1 MEFAHEKGLLF
12 DKVKDFAQ
20 MKELVLL
27 EGFKKCLPERVIVY
41 LNTLKVE
48 SWLMSL
54 PLHTRLF
61 FHPQCDTMVILV
73 RGGHLSPQPHGGMW

>member
-1 MEFAHEKGLLF
+1 MTYVEFAHEKGLLF

-41 LNTLKVE
+41 LNKLKAE
-48 SWLMSL
+48 SWLMI
-54 PLHTRLF
+54 
-61 FHPQCDTMVILV
+61 HPQCDTMVILV
-73 RGGHLSPQPHGGMW
+73 RRGHPSPQPHGAMW